1 MVNIAPKAENVIKGI
16 PFHEINL
23 SWEQGEAEY
32 YLEDDVTREVLFG
45 GSAGPGKTFFG
56 CGWQLRRRCMNPDT
70 WSAMSR
76 NELKDLK
83 DTTLMT
89 FFEVADIMGLRARRH
104 YTYKEQ
110 AGRIVF
116 PNKSL
121 IFLRDLKFQPS
132 DKNYNTLG
140 SLTLSDAFTDQ
151 AEECTLKAIQVLNTR
166 IRRNLIGGQPKHL
179 LCANPE
185 NNWLKHRHVSDKANK
200 PIAPHKR
207 RKFVVAFLHSN
218 PNKEFA
224 EAYLSNLEEGLDEY
238 DKARLIH
245 GDWSVIEND
254 RPFFDLFSEKRNV
267 SKFGLKIDPYTPL
280 SLSFDFNINPTTCV
294 ISQKLDNVG
303 CRTYDVLEA
312 IGTEA
317 LCWLVKEFYGK
328 HPAGLLIS
336 GDHSG
341 NAGSSSAG
349 VLAGGVYN
357 SDFEQI
363 KIILGLTDHD
373 LIDTHTANARHEY
386 SRRLCR
392 HFFSKVPYLIDG
404 TNERCQSLRSDLQ
417 NGKFINGKLFKNR
430 ETGNEQDKGDAFRY
444 QVNAWFQGQFNII
457 DDYSHSL
464 G

>member
-1 MVNIAPKAENVIKGI
+1 MIADAPPLAKFK
-16 PFHEINL
+16 L
-23 SWEQGEAEY
+23 SWKQGKADH
-32 YLEDDVTREVLFG
+32 YLEDKTTTDVLYGGAAGGAKSWLGCAWQIKRRLMYPGTRGFIG
-45 GSAGPGKTFFG
+45 
-56 CGWQLRRRCMNPDT
+56 RRT
-70 WSAMSR
+70 
-76 NELKDLK
+76 LKDLK
-83 DTTLMT
+83 DTTLMS
-89 FFEVADIMGLRARRH
+89 FFDVAARMGLKPNDH
-104 YTYKEQ
+104 FNYQ
-110 AGRIVF
+110 SQSGRIIF
-116 PNKSL
+116 KNGSL
-121 IFLRDLKFQPS
+121 IFLRELQQMPS
-132 DKNYNTLG
+132 DPDFGDLG
-140 SLTLSDAFTDQ
+140 SLEITDAFIDQ
-151 AEECTLKAIQVLNTR
+151 AEQLTKKAIQIVKSR
-166 IRRNLIGGQPKHL
+166 IRFNLINGIPKLL
-179 LCANPE
+179 LCANPA
-185 NNWLKHRHVSDKANK
+185 NNWLKFQFVSDKNNN
-200 PIAPHKR
+200 PITLPPF
-207 RKFVVAFLHSN
+207 RKFVAALVTDNPDPEFVAHYSAN
-218 PNKEFA
+218 
-224 EAYLSNLEEGLDEY
+224 LDELDHY
-238 DKARLIH
+238 DRRRLKF

-392 HFFSKVPYLIDG
+392 HFLSKVPYLIDG

-444 QVNAWFQGQFNII
+444 QVSAWFQGQFNII
-457 DDYSHSL
+457 DDYANSL